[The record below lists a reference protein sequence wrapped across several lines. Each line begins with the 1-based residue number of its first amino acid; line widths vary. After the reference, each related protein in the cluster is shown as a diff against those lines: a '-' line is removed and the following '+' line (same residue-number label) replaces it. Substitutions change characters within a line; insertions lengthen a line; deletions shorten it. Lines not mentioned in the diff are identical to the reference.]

1 MPRLC
6 LTPEA
11 ATARRAEI
19 EALSAQLYSKKAE
32 LAAAT
37 NVENNQEHYV
47 TLAADF
53 ARLDAT
59 LPASGGLS
67 AGGGLAPGFYNCGIC
82 ASFGTATSW
91 PSRNKFENHYLMRHL
106 PQTKYFCDKC
116 PLYCASSK
124 QLEIHAAY
132 HSGPAPEKAHLNC
145 GECPWF
151 GSSFGYG
158 QNHKIVHLADYKECR
173 EILEI
178 VKTLPS
184 PGLTVASQ
192 VKQVEAELRRRDP
205 AFISTSIGP
214 EKAPLDPEGEA
225 ESFDP
230 VTTPMPDEEE
240 EGPAAAGAG
249 ALPAV

>member
-11 ATARRAEI
+11 AAARRAEI
-19 EALSAQLYSKKAE
+19 EALSAQLRAKEAE
-32 LAAAT
+32 LAGAT
-37 NVENNQEHYV
+37 NVENDQEHYI

-59 LPASGGLS
+59 LPVFGGASVGS
-67 AGGGLAPGFYNCGIC
+67 GLAPGYYNCGIC
-82 ASFGTATSW
+82 ASFGKATSW
-91 PSRNKFENHYLMRHL
+91 PSRHKFEIHYVMRHL
-106 PQTKYFCDKC
+106 PQSAYLCDKC
-116 PLYCASSK
+116 PLYSK
-124 QLEIHAAY
+124 APKELATHAAY
-132 HSGPAPEKAHLNC
+132 HVGPAPEKAHLNC
-145 GECPWF
+145 PDCTWF
-151 GSSFGYG
+151 GSSLGYG
-158 QNHKIVHLADYKECR
+158 TNHKVVHLADYKECR
-173 EILEI
+173 KILEL

-192 VKQVEAELRRRDP
+192 VKQVEAELRRCDP

-225 ESFDP
+225 DSFDP
-230 VTTPMPDEEE
+230 VTTPMPDEE